1 MAFTMSGRARRIA
14 FAALALLALLAFA
27 SPDRRADIAIRMQRI
42 DDLSPQRLEA
52 VLDIGIFAV
61 SVLITWSKRLTT

>member
-14 FAALALLALLAFA
+14 FGALAALALLAFA
-27 SPDRRADIAIRMQRI
+27 SPNRRADIAIQMQRV

-52 VLDIGIFAV
+52 VLDIGFFAG

>member
-1 MAFTMSGRARRIA
+1 M
-14 FAALALLALLAFA
+14 LALLAFA